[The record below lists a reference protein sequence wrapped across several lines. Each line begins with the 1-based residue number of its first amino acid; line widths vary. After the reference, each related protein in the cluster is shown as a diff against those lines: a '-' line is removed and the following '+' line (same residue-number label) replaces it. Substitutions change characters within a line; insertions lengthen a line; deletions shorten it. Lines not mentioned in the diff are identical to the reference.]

1 MSGFVSKENLIRW
14 FFSILKPGDVSFLNK
29 VKDKE
34 KVQAIYKHFEWLY
47 EASEDKWLNSRN
59 EVNLQIETTY
69 HAKEK
74 ICLVKDRTDTEYVIE
89 ITDTKNLRSGD
100 WIKEKE
106 VRFNLFV

>member
-1 MSGFVSKENLIRW
+1 M
-14 FFSILKPGDVSFLNK
+14 NK

-74 ICLVKDRTDTEYVIE
+74 IC
-89 ITDTKNLRSGD
+89 
-100 WIKEKE
+100 
-106 VRFNLFV
+106 